1 MSVAITHDGQ
11 GVRIEWLKEWY
22 FRLASVP
29 FLAGGL
35 YFAYNIGLIL
45 KVDLT
50 GSGYW
55 SEDWV
60 GLLFL
65 TGFAL
70 VIGVPGLILAT
81 LRYFIE
87 VDPISRRLIVTRQFG
102 PLKFR
107 SLRQLSEFKFISII
121 DHSDPD
127 CSFTAYHVSLCGGRG
142 TRPVIVSSFSR
153 RDEANEFAQTLGAE
167 LKLRPKDYVGTE
179 PDAD

>member
-1 MSVAITHDGQ
+1 MSVAITHDDQ
-11 GVRIEWLKEWY
+11 GLRIEWLKEWY
-22 FRLASVP
+22 FRLASLP

-35 YFAYNIGLIL
+35 YFAYYVGLIL
-45 KVDLT
+45 KADLI

-87 VDPISRRLIVTRQFG
+87 VDPVGRQLVVTKQFG
-102 PLKFR
+102 PLRFR
-107 SLRQLSEFKFISII
+107 SLRQLTEFKFISIT
-121 DHSDPD
+121 DDSDPD
-127 CSFTAYHVSLCGGRG
+127 CSLVMYDVNLCGGRG
-142 TRPVIVSSFSR
+142 VTPIQVSSFTR
-153 RDEANEFAQTLGAE
+153 RDEANAFAQRLGAE
-167 LKLRPKDYVGTE
+167 LKLPAKDYVGTE